1 MSTRQLSHL
10 LPRGVASSLLAAVL
24 MFQVQILDAAA
35 LQIQFTGLDIE
46 YDGLLL
52 TTVGD
57 PDPLKSVTLRV
68 DGSLA
73 GPTMVDSP
81 DVIFAQLAIAVK
93 NIPASGGFGITDP
106 VGSLDLGLNT
116 GGLGLILEDA
126 SVQFLPTGSVDFI
139 IAGSLASIV
148 GQDLPYGLMIDDPV
162 TVSFSTQITPGSLS
176 VNPLNNLID
185 GFTASGTGEISGAAV
200 VPVPP
205 AVWLLSSG
213 LISLVSF
220 SKRKKTR

>member
-1 MSTRQLSHL
+1 MSTRQLSYL
-10 LPRGVASSLLAAVL
+10 LPRGVVSSLLAAVL
-24 MFQVQILDAAA
+24 VFQVQILDAAA

-46 YDGLLL
+46 YDGFLL

-93 NIPASGGFGITDP
+93 NIPASGGFRITDP

-126 SVQFLPTGSVDFI
+126 SVQFLPTRG
-139 IAGSLASIV
+139 ASSSAAA
-148 GQDLPYGLMIDDPV
+148 
-162 TVSFSTQITPGSLS
+162 TRARSSRTT
-176 VNPLNNLID
+176 
-185 GFTASGTGEISGAAV
+185 TASRGLFTRAMSARYRYRLRYGYSAV
-200 VPVPP
+200 
-205 AVWLLSSG
+205 A
-213 LISLVSF
+213 
-220 SKRKKTR
+220 